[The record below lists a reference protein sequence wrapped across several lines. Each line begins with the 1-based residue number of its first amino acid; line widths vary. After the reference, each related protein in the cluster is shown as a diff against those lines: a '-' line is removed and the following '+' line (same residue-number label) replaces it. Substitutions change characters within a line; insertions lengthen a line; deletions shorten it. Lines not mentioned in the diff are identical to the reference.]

1 MTFTVEDGTGLA
13 TANAYVS
20 VATADAYFTERGD
33 TTWTGSDA
41 TKQGAIIK
49 ATQFLDASYV
59 FTGVL
64 RFDTQALSW
73 PRAYATDKDGRALE
87 ADEVPQ
93 RVKDACCELALYALG
108 ASLAPNIV
116 GTDRVARVKA
126 GSAEVEFETGA
137 RDVGTRFALVD
148 RLLAGLTT
156 GGAGMSR
163 MTARGW

>member
-1 MTFTVEDGTGLA
+1 MAFEVETGSGSA
-13 TANAYVS
+13 TANAYGTS
-20 VATADAYFTERGD
+20 AEADAYFTERANTAWTGAD
-33 TTWTGSDA
+33 TT
-41 TKQGAIIK
+41 KQAAIIK

-59 FTGVL
+59 FNGYPL
-64 RFDTQALSW
+64 RETQALAW
-73 PRAYATDKDGRALE
+73 PRAYAEDKDGRPIRS
-87 ADEVPQ
+87 DIVPAA
-93 RVKDACCELALYALG
+93 VKHATFELALYALG